1 MRAPTPT
8 HSPVAFEAQRW
19 RGPDARPTPDPGQ
32 LDMGRD
38 GGQPG
43 ARMSALR
50 CLVVDDQPGTL
61 DRLTRMLRAH
71 PAVGQVSTASEALAA
86 VRTLG
91 EGDVDVAFVEV
102 RMPDM
107 SGLELAW
114 MIKRLRRPPAVVFA
128 TRCPTSAADA
138 FDVGAVDYVCK
149 PLRPERLAESLRRVV
164 AARCAAGVARPGA
177 APESVATAR
186 PVSTPPGTGSTI
198 PVVMDASDE
207 TIPVKLGGTT
217 KMVLRSSVRW
227 VQAQGD
233 YARLHTVDGSHL
245 IRARLAALANC
256 WQAAGLIRI
265 HRSYLVQ
272 LRFVVDVRMVDSGQ
286 MRVVIDGHQL
296 PVSRRLAPRLRS
308 RLLNAAR
315 SARRQQRRGPLP

>member
-19 RGPDARPTPDPGQ
+19 RGPDARPTPDPGR

-86 VRTLG
+86 VRALG

-149 PLRPERLAESLRRVV
+149 PLRPERLAESLRRVT
-164 AARCAAGVARPGA
+164 AARRAGTFTHSGGPTEVSGFA
-177 APESVATAR
+177 APEHVPDAV
-186 PVSTPPGTGSTI
+186 PELTGSPDVI
-198 PVVMDASDE
+198 PVAQ
-207 TIPVKLGGTT
+207 GRTT
-217 KMVLRSSVRW
+217 RLVPTSSVRW
-227 VQAQGD
+227 VHAQGD
-233 YARLHTVDGSHL
+233 YVRLYTADGSYL
-245 IRARLAALANC
+245 VRAKLAVLADQ
-256 WQAAGLIRI
+256 WRSAGFVRV

-272 LRFVVDVRMVDSGQ
+272 LRFVTAVQQRADQIAVVVDGR
-286 MRVVIDGHQL
+286 HL
-296 PVSRRLAPRLRS
+296 PVSRRLAPTVSDRLQD
-308 RLLNAAR
+308 AAR
-315 SARRQQRRGPLP
+315 NRPAR